1 MPKDEVYIVS
11 KRALPQV
18 LQKVVEVQHML
29 AMDPDLTV
37 QEAADSVGL
46 SRSSFYKY
54 KDDVAPFR
62 ETTRGKT
69 VNLLL
74 QVSDRPGVLSA
85 ILSEVAG
92 CRANVLTIQQS
103 IPIGGIAAVAL
114 GFEISPETAEL
125 SDIEERILALDG
137 VQRIQVLGIG

>member
-74 QVSDRPGVLSA
+74 QVSDRPGVLS
-85 ILSEVAG
+85 LVCHSES
-92 CRANVLTIQQS
+92 R
-103 IPIGGIAAVAL
+103 
-114 GFEISPETAEL
+114 
-125 SDIEERILALDG
+125 
-137 VQRIQVLGIG
+137 

>member
-29 AMDPDLTV
+29 AMAPDLTV

-92 CRANVLTIQQS
+92 CHANVLTIQQS